1 MNTLR
6 ASLTA
11 LAGAA
16 SLVVSLAWAQAT
28 PGETQKLAFD
38 RVSIVNSG
46 PDLDEVERVKRMSP
60 AHPLRILFSGKG
72 GDYYVADR
80 LMLRQRG
87 EVLADLSNAGPLV
100 LVDLPAGAYEL
111 QADFGGQSLRRAVS
125 IGRGGTTLN
134 WVVPNSI
141 D

>member
-1 MNTLR
+1 MNTRLAWLTTL
-6 ASLTA
+6 AS
-11 LAGAA
+11 A
-16 SLVVSLAWAQAT
+16 SAFVASVAWAQAT

-46 PDLDEVERVKRMSP
+46 PDLDEVERIKRMS
-60 AHPLRILFSGKG
+60 HSYPLRVLLSGKG
-72 GDYYVADR
+72 GAYYVADR

-100 LVDLPAGAYEL
+100 LVDLPAGTYEL
-111 QADFGGQSLRRAVS
+111 QADFGDQSLRRIVS

>member
-1 MNTLR
+1 MNTRLAWLTTL
-6 ASLTA
+6 AS
-11 LAGAA
+11 A
-16 SLVVSLAWAQAT
+16 SAFVASVAWAQAT

-46 PDLDEVERVKRMSP
+46 PDLDEVERIKRMSH
-60 AHPLRILFSGKG
+60 AYSLRVLLSGKG
-72 GDYYVADR
+72 GAYYVADR

-87 EVLADLSNAGPLV
+87 EVLADFANAGPMI
-100 LVDLPAGAYEL
+100 LVDLPAGTYEL
-111 QADFGGQSLRRAVS
+111 QADFGDQSLRRIVS

>member
-1 MNTLR
+1 MKTLR

-11 LAGAA
+11 LAGAT
-16 SLVVSLAWAQAT
+16 SLVVSLAWAQA

-46 PDLDEVERVKRMSP
+46 PDLDEVERIKRMSH
-60 AHPLRILFSGKG
+60 AHPLRVLFSGKG

-111 QADFGGQSLRRAVS
+111 QADFGGQSLRRAVT
-125 IGRGGTTLN
+125 IGRGGMTLN
-134 WVVPNSI
+134 WVVPKSI